1 MDTLHNFKAKPFD
14 KRFKECNYMME
25 KYPESIC
32 CIIEKSNKCRNLNDL
47 KKSKYIIP
55 KDLTIGQ
62 IIYIIRKR
70 IILDS
75 KMSIFIYINNKIP
88 MTNSKIGE
96 IYEDNK
102 DEDGFLYIKYAGE
115 NTFG

>member
-1 MDTLHNFKAKPFD
+1 MSSVSNFKKKSFD
-14 KRFKECNYMME
+14 KRFKECNYMMG

-32 CIIEKSNKCRNLNDL
+32 CIIEKSNNCKKLCEL
-47 KKSKYIIP
+47 KKNKYIIP
-55 KDLTIGQ
+55 RDLTISQ

-70 IILDS
+70 ITLDS
-75 KMSIFIYINNKIP
+75 RLSIFIYINNKIP
-88 MTNSKIGE
+88 TSNSKLYE
-96 IYEDNK
+96 IYEENK